1 MKILFS
7 PSEGKNIPTLSS
19 EMSERNTKIYA
30 RYLGFIQS
38 ASESEIAKMM
48 GYSKLS
54 EVANSL
60 SHITPNPKLSPAIEL
75 YSGVAYDALSY
86 QELKEDEKQWIDEHT
101 LIFSNLFG
109 AIGARELLPF
119 YKLKQGEG
127 FANFSTKEIYKSQES
142 ELDELLSEE
151 FVLDL
156 RAEFYKKLYMPKG
169 HHFSMEFYKNGKKV
183 SHFGK
188 YYRGIV
194 LRELAKCKG
203 MEGIE
208 QRLEQ
213 YGLQSTE
220 SKNSKNCTTLT
231 FCIS

>member
-7 PSEGKNIPTLSS
+7 PSEGKNIPILSS
-19 EMSERNTKIYA
+19 MMSERNAKIYE

-38 ASESEIAKMM
+38 SSESEIGKMM
-48 GYSKLS
+48 GYTKLS
-54 EVANSL
+54 EITQALSL
-60 SHITPNPKLSPAIEL
+60 ITLTPKLSYAIEL

-86 QELKEDEKQWIDEHT
+86 TTLQEDEKSWIDDQT

-109 AIGARELLPF
+109 AVSAKELLPF

-127 FANFSTKEIYKSQES
+127 FADFGTKEIYQSQES
-142 ELDELLSEE
+142 ELDRLLSGE

-156 RAEFYKKLYMPKG
+156 RAEFYKKLYMPKE

-213 YGLQSTE
+213 YGLHSE
-220 SKNSKNCTTLT
+220 GSKNSKNCTTLT

>member
-1 MKILFS
+1 MKVLFS
-7 PSEGKNIPTLSS
+7 PSEGKIFPTL
-19 EMSERNTKIYA
+19 EGKMSEKISKIYQT
-30 RYLGFIQS
+30 YLAFTQS
-38 ASESEIAKMM
+38 ASDDEIGKMM
-48 GYSKLS
+48 GYCKLHDTNQALSAITSSSKL
-54 EVANSL
+54 AR
-60 SHITPNPKLSPAIEL
+60 AIEL
-75 YSGVAYDALSY
+75 YDGVAYDALSY
-86 QELKEDEKQWIDEHT
+86 NTLELKEKAWIDEHT

-109 AIGARELLPF
+109 AVGADELLPF

-142 ELDELLSEE
+142 ELDRLLDDE

-156 RAEFYKKLYMPKG
+156 RAEFYKKLYMPKV

-208 QRLEQ
+208 KRLEE
-213 YGLQSTE
+213 YGLKNNG

>member
-1 MKILFS
+1 MKVLFS
-7 PSEGKNIPTLSS
+7 PSEGKIFPTL
-19 EMSERNTKIYA
+19 EGKMSEKISKIYKS
-30 RYLGFIQS
+30 YFDFTQS
-38 ASESEIAKMM
+38 ATERELGKMM
-48 GYSKLS
+48 GYSKLRD
-54 EVANSL
+54 
-60 SHITPNPKLSPAIEL
+60 ITQALGVITSSPKLSSAIEL
-75 YSGVAYDALSY
+75 YNGVAYDALAY
-86 QELKEDEKQWIDEHT
+86 HTLKEEERAWINRHT

-109 AIGARELLPF
+109 AVGAEELLPF

-127 FANFSTKEIYKSQES
+127 FSAFSSKEVYKACER
-142 ELDELLSEE
+142 ELDEVLNEE

-156 RAEFYKKLYMPKG
+156 RAEFYKKLYMPKV

-208 QRLEQ
+208 EALEQ
-213 YGLQSTE
+213 YGLLSSG
-220 SKNSKNCTTLT
+220 SKNSKICTTLT
-231 FCIS
+231 FTLS

>member
-7 PSEGKNIPTLSS
+7 PSEGKIFPSHQAM
-19 EMSERNTKIYA
+19 MSEGNSKIYQK
-30 RYLGFIQS
+30 YLEFITQ
-38 ASESEIAKMM
+38 ASEGEIAKAM

-54 EVANSL
+54 EVAQAL
-60 SHITPNPKLSPAIEL
+60 SHITQEPKLSRAIEL
-75 YSGVAYDALSY
+75 YDGVAYEALDFPTLPQDS
-86 QELKEDEKQWIDEHT
+86 KQWLIENT

-109 AIGARELLPF
+109 AVGAGELLPF

-127 FANFSTKEIYKSQES
+127 FASFSTKAIYKDQES
-142 ELDELLSEE
+142 KLDKILESE

-156 RAEFYKKLYMPKG
+156 RAEFYKKLYMPKS
-169 HHFSMEFYKNGKKV
+169 HHFSMEFYKNAKKI

-194 LRELAKCKG
+194 LRELALNKG
-203 MEGIE
+203 FEGIE
-208 QRLEQ
+208 ERVEK
-213 YGLQSTE
+213 YGIQSKE
-220 SKNSKNCTTLT
+220 IKNSKNCTTLT

>member
-7 PSEGKNIPTLSS
+7 PSEGKNIPTLNGV
-19 EMSERNTKIYA
+19 MSEENTKIYKQ
-30 RYLGFIQS
+30 YLEFVQS
-38 ASESEIAKMM
+38 SNESEIGKMM
-48 GYSKLS
+48 GYTKLS
-54 EVANSL
+54 EITQALSL
-60 SHITPNPKLSPAIEL
+60 ITLTPKLSPAIEL

-86 QELKEDEKQWIDEHT
+86 EGLKDEEKQWIDEHT

-109 AIGARELLPF
+109 AVGAKELLPF

-127 FANFSTKEIYKSQES
+127 FADFSTKEVYKTQES
-142 ELDELLSEE
+142 KLDKILSKE

-156 RAEFYKKLYMPKG
+156 RAEFYKKLYMPKS
-169 HHFSMEFYKNGKKV
+169 HHFSIEFYKNGKKV
-183 SHFGK
+183 SHYGK

-203 MEGIE
+203 MEGLE
-208 QRLEQ
+208 QRLES
-213 YGLQSTE
+213 YGLQSRG
-220 SKNSKNCTTLT
+220 SKNSKICTTLT

>member
-7 PSEGKNIPTLSS
+7 PSEGKNIPTLVNA
-19 EMSERNTKIYA
+19 MSERNAKIYE

-38 ASESEIAKMM
+38 SNESEIAKMM

-86 QELKEDEKQWIDEHT
+86 EKLKEDEKQWIDEHT

-109 AIGARELLPF
+109 AVGAKELLPF

-142 ELDELLSEE
+142 KLDELLSKE

-156 RAEFYKKLYMPKG
+156 RAEFYKKLYMPKE

-213 YGLQSTE
+213 YGLKSTE